1 MGVALY
7 AVALYAVALML
18 RHQAELVSAELEQD
32 LMWKTVV
39 ETVLAEDLASVRL
52 LLAAA
57 QQQEPWQM

>member
-1 MGVALY
+1 MG
-7 AVALYAVALML
+7 VALYAVALML